1 MFKTYIQ
8 EINNIKDLETIINY
22 YYPNQLKRNK
32 MSCPFHKDKTPSF
45 SIVDK
50 GNGAFYKCFSCNEG
64 GDIIKFIQ
72 KTENLPFIQALQKA
86 YEILNKP
93 LNLPN
98 IKTNTSKSLNKENLI
113 NFYNDKYEKSLQE
126 GDLDKAFELSCKSD
140 EVTNKKYNI
149 IYPFVNKKGEPMK
162 IWDNLNEV
170 LKANNIQV
178 YYNEITKDVE
188 IEGLDV
194 SNGDNQL
201 VEIHSLCSKCG
212 FNVNLHMIDKF
223 IGIIAES
230 NPKNPVADYLSES
243 YMNFDGNY
251 DYIQKL
257 CDAIITPKD
266 YSPILKKTLI
276 TKWLINTAIIPFNDG
291 DKNIEGILTLQGKQG
306 IGKTRLIK
314 KLIPI
319 YVKTGLE
326 LDPSD
331 KDKVYQCIKYWV
343 AELGELDSTLKRDLA
358 KLKAFITESSD
369 EFRRPYAMKPM
380 VYPRRPYA
388 MKPMVYPRR
397 TSFYATVNNGDFLKD
412 DTGNRRYWVIPVEKI
427 DFNIIDNLDINMLW
441 GEVMHLKEDYNIK
454 HYLEKDEL
462 ELLNS
467 SNEDFK
473 ISLNVELIVERE
485 FDWESD
491 KSNWK
496 WKPTADICSKL
507 NINSTSSLKTSLFKY
522 GAQYKKSNGRRG
534 YITPPYKCPL
544 FDAM

>member
-1 MFKTYIQ
+1 MYKTYIQ
-8 EINNIKDLETIINY
+8 EINNIKDLESVINY

-32 MSCPFHKDKTPSF
+32 MICPFHNDKTPSF

-72 KTENLPFIQALQKA
+72 KIENISFIQALQKA

-98 IKTNTSKSLNKENLI
+98 IKTNTSKSLNKENLV
-113 NFYNDKYEKSLQE
+113 NFYNNEYQKHLQE

-162 IWDNLNEV
+162 IWDNLNEI

-188 IEGLDV
+188 IDGLDV

-230 NPKNPVADYLSES
+230 NPKNPVADYLSEA

-251 DYIQKL
+251 EYIQKL

-276 TKWLINTAIIPFNDG
+276 TKWLINTAMIPFNDG
-291 DKNIEGILTLQGKQG
+291 TKNIEGILTLQGNQG

-380 VYPRRPYA
+380 VYPRR
-388 MKPMVYPRR
+388 

-427 DFNIIDNLDINMLW
+427 DFNIIDNLEINMLW

-473 ISLNVELIVERE
+473 ITLNVELIVERE